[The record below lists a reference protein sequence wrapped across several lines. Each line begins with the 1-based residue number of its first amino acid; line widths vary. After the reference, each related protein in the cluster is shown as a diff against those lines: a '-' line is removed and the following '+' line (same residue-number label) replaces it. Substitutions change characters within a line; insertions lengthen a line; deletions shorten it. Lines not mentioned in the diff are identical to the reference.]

1 MSLKSLPLDGFLL
14 SLIAAVL
21 LAALWPTPGV
31 SGGFVHVDW
40 VSSYGIAVVFVLYG
54 LTLSPEKMWAG
65 MVHWRL
71 HLLVQA
77 GTFIL
82 FPAVILALGPIV
94 APHLPRDT
102 WTGFFYL
109 AALPSTVSSSVAM
122 TSLARGNVPAAIF
135 NASLSSIIGVFVTPL
150 LMAWYIHNGGGSLPL
165 GHVLTKVML
174 LVLLPIAIGQ
184 ALHRPLLAWTTRHL
198 KRIKLVDRA
207 VIIVIVYNSFCD
219 SIAGGV
225 WSTRDVPLLA
235 AIALGVIALF
245 FLVYG
250 LMQLPIALLGFNR
263 EDRIAC
269 LFCASKKS
277 LATGVPLARI
287 IFGAT
292 PALGQIIV
300 PLILFHFF
308 QLVIVSV
315 LAARFARDESGATP
329 VSRA

>member
-1 MSLKSLPLDGFLL
+1 MSLKSLPIDGFLL
-14 SLIAAVL
+14 SLIAAVV
-21 LAALWPTPGV
+21 LAALWPTPGI
-31 SGGFVHVDW
+31 SGGFLHVDW
-40 VSSYGIAVVFVLYG
+40 VSSYGIAVVFLLYG

-71 HLLVQA
+71 HVAVQL
-77 GTFIL
+77 GTFVL
-82 FPAVILALGPIV
+82 FPAVILAIGPLV
-94 APHLPRDT
+94 ESHLPTAT

-109 AALPSTVSSSVAM
+109 AVLPSTVSSSVAM

-135 NASLSSIIGVFVTPL
+135 NASLSSIIGVFITPL
-150 LMAWYIHNGGGSLPL
+150 MMAWYIHSSGGTMPL
-165 GHVLTKVML
+165 GHVLEKVML
-174 LVLLPIAIGQ
+174 LVLLPIVIGQ
-184 ALHRPLLAWTTRHL
+184 LCHRPLLAWTGRHL

-219 SIAGGV
+219 SIAAGV
-225 WSTRDVPLLA
+225 WSTRDIGLLA
-235 AIALGVIALF
+235 GIAIGSIALF
-245 FLVYG
+245 FLIYG
-250 LMQLPIALLGFNR
+250 LMHIPCAVLRFNR
-263 EDRIAC
+263 EDRVAC

-287 IFGAT
+287 IFGAS

-315 LAARFARDESGATP
+315 IAARFARDPVAT
-329 VSRA
+329 RA